1 MYDVCGSRQVL
12 ECVLVCVGM
21 HVSGNDGEPCVCG
34 TLPLTVA
41 LVTFMAT
48 VKSYPAM
55 FCHGNQLETTPT
67 PDFLNGNTS

>member
-1 MYDVCGSRQVL
+1 M
-12 ECVLVCVGM
+12 M
-21 HVSGNDGEPCVCG
+21 KPCVWG
-34 TLPLTVA
+34 MLPLTVA

-67 PDFLNGNTS
+67 PDFLNENTS